1 MMTNTENF
9 LVSLLDCGICDL
21 GMIEDVNYPWCD
33 ILTEDMPF
41 SLNYLM
47 QRVVEFGIQQ
57 IADTVNDRICE
68 LEACSNEYELDA
80 DEQEEL
86 TALRSL
92 CPEDDILSYH
102 NYRDTQVWFEN
113 HADVYHTYLPE
124 ALDAFADGTGL
135 EIMDK

>member
-41 SLNYLM
+41 SFNYLM
-47 QRVVEFGIQQ
+47 RLVVEFGVQQ
-57 IADTVNDRICE
+57 ITDAVNYRICE
-68 LEACSNEYELDA
+68 LEAIPNERELDP

-86 TALRSL
+86 TALHSL
-92 CPEDDILSYH
+92 CPEDDILSFH
-102 NYRDTQVWFEN
+102 NYLDTYVWFES
-113 HADVYHTYLPE
+113 HAEVYRAYLQE
-124 ALDAFADGTGL
+124 ALDAFADGTGF